1 MARDVKQFRYY
12 GPNNKNNQP
21 RSDIDITTLSNGT
34 IFFNDGGNSSSI
46 VQLGI
51 QTLPGVKFYL
61 NNGIDPIYIGSTGIY
76 ELDLSGLAD
85 ITALSFDQNSLKQID
100 ESIGA
105 YLIVDAIYELEEE

>member
-1 MARDVKQFRYY
+1 MARDVRQFRYY
-12 GPNNKNNQP
+12 GPNNRNNQP
-21 RSDIDITTLSNGT
+21 RSDISITTLSNGT

-51 QTLPGVKFYL
+51 QTIPGVKFYL
-61 NNGIDPIYIGSTGIY
+61 NNGIDPIYVGSTGIY

-85 ITALSFDQNSLKQID
+85 ITALSFNQKSLQQIED
-100 ESIGA
+100 TAGA